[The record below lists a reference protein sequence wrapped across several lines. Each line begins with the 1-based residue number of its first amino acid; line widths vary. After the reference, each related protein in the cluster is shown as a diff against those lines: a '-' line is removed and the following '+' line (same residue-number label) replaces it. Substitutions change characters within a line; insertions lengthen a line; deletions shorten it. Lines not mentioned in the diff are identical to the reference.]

1 MVSWRGL
8 NRAWHTG
15 AFRKCLLTDWL
26 TEAGQT
32 VFKQAC
38 LVPNAWCCAH
48 TSHCKSPT
56 QYNSLKIDVMPLR
69 GQKQILG
76 LHDVTQHSGLG
87 STCQKWF
94 QLGCICWAK
103 EILRA
108 LQRWK
113 PGPQDPCDWKEKVS
127 GPLES
132 SVSEAGAVWCVVQWP
147 GLSVAIHRNGWFTAH
162 VGKPEPDT
170 PATLLKPFLSA
181 CLLRL
186 WPTVHIPMSF
196 RICCQRKSEDNGFGH
211 VILIRPTC
219 KWVVFIFKR
228 TRASLG

>member
-1 MVSWRGL
+1 
-8 NRAWHTG
+8 
-15 AFRKCLLTDWL
+15 
-26 TEAGQT
+26 
-32 VFKQAC
+32 
-38 LVPNAWCCAH
+38 
-48 TSHCKSPT
+48 
-56 QYNSLKIDVMPLR
+56 MPLR

-76 LHDVTQHSGLG
+76 LHEVTQHSGLG

-103 EILRA
+103 RNAQGASEVKT
-108 LQRWK
+108 W
-113 PGPQDPCDWKEKVS
+113 PS
-127 GPLES
+127 GPLWRGREGIRAS
-132 SVSEAGAVWCVVQWP
+132 GVLCEWSRCRFWCVVQWP
-147 GLSVAIHRNGWFTAH
+147 AGLSVAIHRNGWFTVH

-211 VILIRPTC
+211 VILIRLTC

-228 TRASLG
+228 TRASVG